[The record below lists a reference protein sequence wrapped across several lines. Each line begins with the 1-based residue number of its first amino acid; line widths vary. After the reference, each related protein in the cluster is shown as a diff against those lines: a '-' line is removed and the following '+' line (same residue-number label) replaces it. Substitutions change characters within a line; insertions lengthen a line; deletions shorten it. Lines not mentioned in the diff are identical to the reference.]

1 VSYLIQNEIASSS
14 TMLVRVAQAA
24 AQENAPGDPDRWTY
38 ENRRDW
44 AAAPGWSE
52 AWESFL
58 ASHPPVEGET
68 PDDPGADEGVITD
81 GMILSQ
87 VQSMLAVEINPGE

>member
-1 VSYLIQNEIASSS
+1 MSYLTQNEIAENRS
-14 TMLVRVAQAA
+14 MLNRVAQAA
-24 AQENAPGDPDRWTY
+24 AQEDKSGDADRWTH

-52 AWESFL
+52 AWES
-58 ASHPPVEGET
+58 AKVTHPE
-68 PDDPGADEGVITD
+68 DDYDPGSDEGVITD

-87 VQSMLAVEINPGE
+87 VQSMT

>member
-1 VSYLIQNEIASSS
+1 MSYLTQNAIATNIS
-14 TMLVRVAQAA
+14 MLNRVAQAA
-24 AQENAPGDPDRWTY
+24 AQEDKSTDPDRWTH

-52 AWESFL
+52 AWESYL
-58 ASHPPVEGET
+58 VAN
-68 PDDPGADEGVITD
+68 PDGDPGADEGVITD

-87 VQSMLAVEINPGE
+87 VQSMIP